1 MKPLSI
7 HDRVGDKIEL
17 AQTYADDGAFYT
29 AARVLREAADIL
41 QAHAEFCDPLH
52 SPTPPKDRVHE
63 RD

>member
-1 MKPLSI
+1 MKPLGI

-41 QAHAEFCDPLH
+41 QAHAEFCDPPRIL
-52 SPTPPKDRVHE
+52 SQAREVK
-63 RD
+63 